1 MSQCFYVI
9 SSQIWSFLILG
20 KRSTVRY
27 RNSFGF
33 RNVIVSAKE
42 MIHSMQTQKKKNIFC
57 RAKSFFCFCFHFPI
71 TTSCFHFHVFI
82 QITLMLFRS
91 HGASYAEIDLAG
103 IILETIGCVWN
114 IQERTLFLY
123 KEIKNRTSNLT
134 SSYLHGLFT
143 TSGFGLVSDLRVAN
157 VAQYKTRRNP
167 RAWIF
172 YDSVCQPIQD
182 YLKPS

>member
-1 MSQCFYVI
+1 
-9 SSQIWSFLILG
+9 
-20 KRSTVRY
+20 
-27 RNSFGF
+27 
-33 RNVIVSAKE
+33 
-42 MIHSMQTQKKKNIFC
+42 
-57 RAKSFFCFCFHFPI
+57 
-71 TTSCFHFHVFI
+71 
-82 QITLMLFRS
+82 MLFRS

-123 KEIKNRTSNLT
+123 KEIKNRISNLT

-167 RAWIF
+167 RA
-172 YDSVCQPIQD
+172 
-182 YLKPS
+182 